1 MYAPMSLEINQ
12 IVLELQT
19 KMMTFTYVEGNTY
32 QISIGEKFIHLT
44 EEEIKAIHYAYQK
57 IENLR
62 KYNNEPQGN

>member
-1 MYAPMSLEINQ
+1 MYTPMSLEINQ

-19 KMMTFTYVEGNTY
+19 KMMTFTHIEDNKY
-32 QISIGEKFIHLT
+32 QVSIGEKIIRLT

-57 IENLR
+57 LENLR